1 MWGETD
7 MYALEPRCSGKSL
20 SSGEE
25 ARMTAV

>member
-25 ARMTAV
+25 ARMASV